1 MEDHPSQW
9 IDSGMTCR
17 ELTDR
22 ASDYLEDRLSDC
34 MKLDIGLHL
43 ASCVGCRAYVR
54 QISLVRAAV
63 ALIPKEFP
71 SPVNR
76 LRLRQ
81 RFAGCR
87 STITYQRGG
96 VQ

>member
-1 MEDHPSQW
+1 MEHHPSQG
-9 IDSGMTCR
+9 IDNGMTCR
-17 ELTDR
+17 ELTGR
-22 ASDYLEDRLSDC
+22 TSDYLEDRLSAC
-34 MKLDIGLHL
+34 MKVDIGLHL

-54 QISLVRAAV
+54 QISLIRDAV
-63 ALIPKEFP
+63 ALMPKEFP
-71 SPVNR
+71 SPINR

-81 RFAGCR
+81 RFAGDR